1 MESGT
6 CIDLVSSDD
15 DGSEE
20 ENAEVGAREDR
31 VISSSKVNH
40 NC

>member
-20 ENAEVGAREDR
+20 EIAEVGARVSR
-31 VISSSKVNH
+31 VSPSSKVNK